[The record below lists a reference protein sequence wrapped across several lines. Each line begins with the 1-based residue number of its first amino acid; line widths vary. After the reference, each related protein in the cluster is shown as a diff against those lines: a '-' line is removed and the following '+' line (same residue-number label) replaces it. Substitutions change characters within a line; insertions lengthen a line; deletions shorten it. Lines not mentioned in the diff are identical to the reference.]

1 MSNTMML
8 YLFTRLDN
16 IIVFCVTLVSISS
29 IAILVLGMAYGAVR
43 TSSFMDKDDEKQL
56 SQFKKWII
64 RLIVFTMF
72 FSVLIISIPSTK
84 EVAFIYLGGKLAD
97 YGSNSED
104 LKQIPDNAIKMLNN
118 KMEQYLEEQ
127 KKEID
132 KIKEGK

>member
-16 IIVFCVTLVSISS
+16 IIVFCVILVSISS
-29 IAILVLGMAYGAVR
+29 IAILVLGMAYGTIR

-97 YGSNSED
+97 YGSNNED
-104 LKQIPDNAIKMLNN
+104 LKQIQDNAIKMLNN

-127 KKEID
+127 KERD
-132 KIKEGK
+132 

>member
-1 MSNTMML
+1 MN
-8 YLFTRLDN
+8 
-16 IIVFCVTLVSISS
+16 
-29 IAILVLGMAYGAVR
+29 
-43 TSSFMDKDDEKQL
+43 KDDEKQL

-72 FSVLIISIPSTK
+72 FSVLIIFIPSTK

-97 YGSNSED
+97 YGSNNED

>member
-29 IAILVLGMAYGAVR
+29 IAILVLGIAYALIR
-43 TSSFMDKDDEKQL
+43 TSSFMNKDDEKQL

-72 FSVLIISIPSTK
+72 FSVLIIFIPSTK

-104 LKQIPDNAIKMLNN
+104 LKQIPDKAIKMLNN

>member
-8 YLFTRLDN
+8 YWFTRLDSVHEMFQVLLT
-16 IIVFCVTLVSISS
+16 ISLVMAVILLIVFGIMFLECDKFPKKVFVSILLFSISS
-29 IAILVLGMAYGAVR
+29 LFFGVAY
-43 TSSFMDKDDEKQL
+43 TL
-56 SQFKKWII
+56 
-64 RLIVFTMF
+64 T
-72 FSVLIISIPSTK
+72 PTTK

-97 YGSNSED
+97 YGSNNED
-104 LKQIPDNAIKMLNN
+104 LKQIPDKAIKLLNN

>member
-29 IAILVLGMAYGAVR
+29 IAILVLGIAYALIR

-72 FSVLIISIPSTK
+72 FSVLIIFIPSTK

-97 YGSNSED
+97 YGSNNED

-127 KKEID
+127 KKRN
-132 KIKEGK
+132 